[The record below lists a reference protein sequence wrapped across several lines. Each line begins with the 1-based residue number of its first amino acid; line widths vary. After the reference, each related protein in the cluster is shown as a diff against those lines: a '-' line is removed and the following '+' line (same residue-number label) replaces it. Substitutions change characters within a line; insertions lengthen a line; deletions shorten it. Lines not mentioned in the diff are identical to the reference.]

1 MSPSRF
7 QLEGPSLAEVT
18 ARAQAEYGP
27 HAKIIAAEAVTTG
40 GISGF
45 FAQRHYEVTIEVPDD
60 SAQDAHEFDLPARAG
75 IAALLDEADNADLGI
90 VTQATTPALSAPVLS
105 TNSVDFAAIM
115 ADLAFN
121 TARPAPPV
129 VPAGPTPLT
138 GAGALMLVI
147 GLGDDPLRIGRTM
160 IGKAGDE
167 ALRTAGDL
175 SVPGITR
182 VEDRRTLLAA
192 RAAGVE
198 GGYSVVVAFG
208 LDAAGVDFAKTDA
221 LNRLHADQVWVV
233 VDASRKEADTSR
245 WVTGVKAAVT
255 IDGLVAFGRE
265 LTATPETV
273 GEFGLP
279 VGWANGGWVG

>member
-1 MSPSRF
+1 M
-7 QLEGPSLAEVT
+7 T

-45 FAQRHYEVTIEVPDD
+45 FAQRHYEVTVEVPDD
-60 SAQDAHEFDLPARAG
+60 TAQDAHEFDLPARAG

-90 VTQATTPALSAPVLS
+90 VTQAVTPVLS

-129 VPAGPTPLT
+129 VPAGPAPLT
-138 GAGALMLVI
+138 GAGDLILVI
-147 GLGDDPLRIGRTM
+147 GLGDEALRIGRTM
-160 IGKAGDE
+160 VNVGDE

-175 SVPGITR
+175 SVPGIAS
-182 VEDRRTLLAA
+182 VADRRTLLAA

-198 GGYSVVVAFG
+198 GGHSILVAFG
-208 LDAAGVDFAKTDA
+208 LAEAKVDFAKTDA

-233 VDASRKEADTSR
+233 VDASRKEADTNR
-245 WVTGVKAAVT
+245 WLAGVKAAVT
-255 IDGLVAFGRE
+255 VDGLIAFGSE
-265 LTATPETV
+265 FTATPETANQ
-273 GEFGLP
+273 FGLP
-279 VGWANGGWVG
+279 VGWSNSGSIG